1 MGGVTSLSYE
11 TSFYSLLDC
20 HNKCYWETKIYLGK
34 KERKKRKKYLENKR
48 RQIDRYNIKDKETCN
63 VREENSNTIKDKIEK
78 KEKKGRSQQEERK
91 IETKSQR
98 DLYKKET
105 GTYR

>member
-1 MGGVTSLSYE
+1 
-11 TSFYSLLDC
+11 LDC
-20 HNKCYWETKIYLGK
+20 HNKCYQENKIYLGK
-34 KERKKRKKYLENKR
+34 KERKKRKKYLEDKR
-48 RQIDRYNIKDKETCN
+48 RQIDRYNIKDKETSN

-78 KEKKGRSQQEERK
+78 TEKKGRSQQEERK

>member
-1 MGGVTSLSYE
+1 
-11 TSFYSLLDC
+11 
-20 HNKCYWETKIYLGK
+20 
-34 KERKKRKKYLENKR
+34 
-48 RQIDRYNIKDKETCN
+48 